1 MFASQENN
9 RDRRV
14 LEHCG
19 RERERSEKAKQSK
32 AKQSRE
38 VEREGQREKEI
49 EEGVI

>member
-1 MFASQENN
+1 MWK
-9 RDRRV
+9 RDR
-14 LEHCG
+14 
-19 RERERSEKAKQSK
+19 ERGVRKQSK